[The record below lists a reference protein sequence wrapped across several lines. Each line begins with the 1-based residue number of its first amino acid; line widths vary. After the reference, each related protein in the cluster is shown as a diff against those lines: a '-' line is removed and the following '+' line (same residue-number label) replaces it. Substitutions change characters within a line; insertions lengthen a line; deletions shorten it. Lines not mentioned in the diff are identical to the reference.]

1 MVYLHGSDERQH
13 QIADALSKLSR
24 DELKRGSKRQDGQ
37 ATGKLTGTQR
47 TRNRKRAS

>member
-24 DELKRGSKRQDGQ
+24 DELNRGSKRQDGQ
-37 ATGKLTGTQR
+37 ATGKRSGTKPA
-47 TRNRKRAS
+47 RNRKRAS